1 MKIVF
6 DTNIVLDIL
15 LEREPFVSFSI
26 NLFNAVEQQIIQG
39 YLCAT
44 TITTIDY
51 LLTKSIGN
59 QSAKVSINQLLNL
72 SPLSIS
78 HH

>member
-26 NLFNAVEQQIIQG
+26 NLFNAVEKQIIQG
-39 YLCAT
+39 YLCANLKKPKSAT
-44 TITTIDY
+44 AYIY
-51 LLTKSIGN
+51 LVN
-59 QSAKVSINQLLNL
+59 V
-72 SPLSIS
+72 P
-78 HH
+78 